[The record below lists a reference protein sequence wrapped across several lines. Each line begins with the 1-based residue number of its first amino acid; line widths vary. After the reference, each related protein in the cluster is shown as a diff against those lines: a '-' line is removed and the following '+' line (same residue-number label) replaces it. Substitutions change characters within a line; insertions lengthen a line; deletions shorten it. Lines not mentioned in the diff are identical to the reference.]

1 MVSLP
6 SSVTVTLRGCS
17 GLASMMAV
25 RAPSFAWNGLIA
37 KNVMPASPIWWGS
50 SAGFVVT
57 NLYDFDFPPS
67 ELEVGCHGRYLLAWR
82 RPCAGKTTS
91 AARDK
96 TFKRRRIA
104 MKIVSWAKPVR
115 AALNSRVRARG
126 ESGSVTK
133 TPPDH
138 HVKETA

>member
-37 KNVMPASPIWWGS
+37 MNVMPASPIWWGS

-57 NLYDFDFPPS
+57 NLYDFAFPPS
-67 ELEVGCHGRYLLAWR
+67 KSLPLLPVRSASI
-82 RPCAGKTTS
+82 S
-91 AARDK
+91 AARSS
-96 TFKRRRIA
+96 I
-104 MKIVSWAKPVR
+104 R
-115 AALNSRVRARG
+115 ALLTRD
-126 ESGSVTK
+126 SVG
-133 TPPDH
+133 
-138 HVKETA
+138 VGLA